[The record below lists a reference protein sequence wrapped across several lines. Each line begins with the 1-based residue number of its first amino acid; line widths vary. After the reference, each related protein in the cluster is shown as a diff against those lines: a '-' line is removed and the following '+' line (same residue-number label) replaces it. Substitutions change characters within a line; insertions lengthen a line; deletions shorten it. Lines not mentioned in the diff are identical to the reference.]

1 MSPTTLM
8 LALALALPGLA
19 AAAPRD
25 ELQAAYT
32 RFLAAHSFRASVTDV
47 NRGQQLSTL
56 DFVAPDRYH
65 IRTGQGEMEQ
75 ILIGDDAYTL
85 INGERVKLPMP
96 IKVGR
101 IVSQYRNQDTLN
113 ELTRD
118 LDVTALGED
127 TVDGQ
132 VARVYSYTQTQPARA
147 DVKVWIGV
155 ASGLPL
161 QLESQGRFMG
171 VKSTTRL
178 RYYDY
183 DDATIRVSA
192 PQ

>member
-1 MSPTTLM
+1 
-8 LALALALPGLA
+8 
-19 AAAPRD
+19 
-25 ELQAAYT
+25 
-32 RFLAAHSFRASVTDV
+32 
-47 NRGQQLSTL
+47 
-56 DFVAPDRYH
+56 
-65 IRTGQGEMEQ
+65 
-75 ILIGDDAYTL
+75 
-85 INGERVKLPMP
+85 MP

-132 VARVYSYTQTQPARA
+132 VARVYGYTQTQPARA

>member
-1 MSPTTLM
+1 MSPTTLL

-32 RFLAAHSFRASVTDV
+32 RFLAAHSFRASVTDA
-47 NRGQQLSTL
+47 NKGQQLSTL

-65 IRTGQGEMEQ
+65 IRNGQGEMEQ

-113 ELTRD
+113 ELGRD
-118 LDVTALGED
+118 LDVIALGEES
-127 TVDGQ
+127 VDGQ
-132 VARVYSYTQTQPARA
+132 LARVYRYTQTRPAKA
-147 DVKVWIGV
+147 EVKVWIGV

-171 VKSTTRL
+171 VKTTTRL

-183 DDATIRVSA
+183 DDAAIRVSA

>member
-1 MSPTTLM
+1 MSPTTLL

-32 RFLAAHSFRASVTDV
+32 RFLAAHSFRASVTDA
-47 NRGQQLSTL
+47 NKGQQLSTL

-65 IRTGQGEMEQ
+65 IRNGQGEMEQ

-118 LDVTALGED
+118 LDVIALGEES
-127 TVDGQ
+127 VDGQ
-132 VARVYSYTQTQPARA
+132 LARVYRYTQTRPARA

-171 VKSTTRL
+171 VKTTTRL

-183 DDATIRVSA
+183 DDAAIRVSA

>member
-1 MSPTTLM
+1 MSPTKLL

-25 ELQAAYT
+25 ELQAAYV
-32 RFLAAHSFRASVTDV
+32 RFLSARSFRVSVTDV
-47 NRGQQLSTL
+47 KKGQQLSTL

-65 IRTGQGEMEQ
+65 IRNGQGEMEQ

-96 IKVGR
+96 IQVGR
-101 IVSQYRNQDTLN
+101 IVSQYRNQETLE

-118 LDVTALGED
+118 LDVTALGEE
-127 TVDGQ
+127 TVEGQ
-132 VARVYSYTQTQPARA
+132 AARVYTYTQTRPAKA

-161 QLESQGRFMG
+161 QLESQGRFLG

-183 DDATIRVSA
+183 DDTAIRVSA